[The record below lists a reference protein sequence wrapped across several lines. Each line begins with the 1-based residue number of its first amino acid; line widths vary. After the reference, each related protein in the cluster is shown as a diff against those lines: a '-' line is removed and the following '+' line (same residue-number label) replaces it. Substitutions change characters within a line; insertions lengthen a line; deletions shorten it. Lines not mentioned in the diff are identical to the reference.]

1 MRSNAV
7 MAPHLNS
14 VAPRSGRSKG
24 PYKSP
29 VPADIRLTNGYHHET
44 MSRPAALA
52 DGVPQ
57 GPAYKLVAERLRT
70 AIHEAGSSREQLP
83 TESELMRLHGVS
95 RQTVRRAYLDLV
107 AEGMVERIQGKG
119 TFPVR
124 QGRYLRSFGSV
135 DDLMALSE
143 DTELEVVDAI
153 SPMVDREVATKLG
166 LQFDDVV
173 YIGYRRLHQ
182 ELPFCFTKVFLPPS
196 VGEYIG
202 ADSFL
207 SRRGARSRATVL
219 AILDKVLPHPISGS
233 KQVITAMPAPAEIGR
248 SIDCDAGEPIMRIER
263 VHFDSEGRPVELC
276 INYFNPDRY
285 AYTVQLQRHG
295 PLKSRSRS

>member
-1 MRSNAV
+1 
-7 MAPHLNS
+7 
-14 VAPRSGRSKG
+14 
-24 PYKSP
+24 
-29 VPADIRLTNGYHHET
+29 
-44 MSRPAALA
+44 MSRSAAQLVNGA
-52 DGVPQ
+52 PQ
-57 GPAYKLVAERLRT
+57 GPAYKLVADRLRE
-70 AIHEAGSSREQLP
+70 AIHDAGSSRDQLP

-107 AEGMVERIQGKG
+107 AEGMVERIQGRG

-124 QGRYLRSFGSV
+124 RGRYLRSFGSI

-153 SPMVDREVATKLG
+153 RSTMDREVATKLG

-182 ELPFCFTKVFLPPS
+182 ELPFCFTKVFLPPA
-196 VGEYIG
+196 VAEHVA

-207 SRRGARSRATVL
+207 AKRGARSRATVL

-233 KQVITAMPAPAEIGR
+233 KQVITAIAAPAEIGR

-276 INYFNPDRY
+276 MNYFNPDRY
-285 AYTVQLQRHG
+285 AYTVQLQRHS
-295 PLKSRSRS
+295 PSKSRSRPDLPT

>member
-1 MRSNAV
+1 M
-7 MAPHLNS
+7 
-14 VAPRSGRSKG
+14 
-24 PYKSP
+24 SP
-29 VPADIRLTNGYHHET
+29 PSALVNGE
-44 MSRPAALA
+44 
-52 DGVPQ
+52 VQ
-57 GPAYKLVAERLRT
+57 GPAYKLVADRLRM
-70 AIHEAGSSREQLP
+70 AIRDAGSSREQLP
-83 TESELMRLHGVS
+83 TESELMRVHGVS

-107 AEGMVERIQGKG
+107 AEGIVERIQGKG

-124 QGRYLRSFGSV
+124 RGRYLRSFGSI

-153 SPMVDREVATKLG
+153 SPTVDREVATKLG

-182 ELPFCFTKVFLPPS
+182 ELPFCFTKVFLPPA

-233 KQVITAMPAPAEIGR
+233 KQIITAIPAPAQIGR
-248 SIDCDAGEPIMRIER
+248 SIDCEPGEPIMRIER

-276 INYFNPDRY
+276 MNYFNPDRY

-295 PLKSRSRS
+295 PLKSRSRADRPS